1 MIAQCRS
8 FLPSQYA
15 VGVGS
20 PPLLQ
25 LNYDF
30 ASLKVL
36 VDG

>member
-8 FLPSQYA
+8 FLPSQFA
-15 VGVGS
+15 EGVGS
-20 PPLLQ
+20 PPLLLQ

-36 VDG
+36 DG